1 MNHARNLAL
10 LLAALGLA
18 AASLHTAAPAR
29 GHDHVEGLTA
39 VPTAL
44 LARAESMAAPQ
55 LPWRMTAWVA
65 PGEGR
70 HVIDDFEADA
80 WPDRRSW
87 VAAVDLD
94 APADPAFVWA
104 PRDCRAAAG
113 QRSLWA
119 VGGGSAGSVLPC
131 DGPAPR
137 PRQASAVL
145 ALDLAALRGAA
156 ALDLLLD
163 VWADAGPTE
172 GLLVNMLRFGPG
184 GDALERRVVYSAT
197 GRSTEWSREV
207 RIDLTRLED
216 RLDPLWRGDLRGQLA
231 YLELLYLAAGD
242 APAGQGIF
250 VDNIAIEAVAPT
262 PVVVTPRPEPTVT
275 PAATAEIERTE
286 ACDAEP
292 DCRTLQVWAYVDYRC
307 DRRFQPGV
315 DERVVSQPRVH
326 ITAGAEQLGTRLD
339 NRGYATFR
347 LRVSSGASIT
357 LTEPD
362 GLTSCANAA
371 NPIVMEPTH
380 FAAYGLSRVE
390 FRLQRSR

>member
-1 MNHARNLAL
+1 
-10 LLAALGLA
+10 
-18 AASLHTAAPAR
+18 
-29 GHDHVEGLTA
+29 
-39 VPTAL
+39 
-44 LARAESMAAPQ
+44 
-55 LPWRMTAWVA
+55 
-65 PGEGR
+65 
-70 HVIDDFEADA
+70 
-80 WPDRRSW
+80 
-87 VAAVDLD
+87 
-94 APADPAFVWA
+94 
-104 PRDCRAAAG
+104 
-113 QRSLWA
+113 
-119 VGGGSAGSVLPC
+119 
-131 DGPAPR
+131 
-137 PRQASAVL
+137 VL

-156 ALDLLLD
+156 GLDLLLD
-163 VWADAGPTE
+163 IWADAGPTE
-172 GLLVNMLRFGPG
+172 GLLVNVLRFGPD

-250 VDNIAIEAVAPT
+250 VDNLAIEAVAPT
-262 PVVVTPRPEPTVT
+262 PIVVTPRPEPTAT

-292 DCRTLQVWAYVDYRC
+292 DCRTLQVWAYIDYRC

-315 DERVVSQPRVH
+315 DERVVSRPRVH

-347 LRVSSGASIT
+347 LPVSAGASVT
-357 LTEPD
+357 LTEPE

-380 FAAYGLSRVE
+380 FAAYGLTRVE